1 MNLLV
6 DGQQLMK
13 NAIDFVMMEHVT
25 QLIQIVYLQAL
36 QEILQESMIQVEV
49 LLNLLWV
56 QWYMKTVV

>member
-13 NAIDFVMMEHVT
+13 NAIDFVMMEHVI

>member
-1 MNLLV
+1 M